1 MTRSSQNARPA
12 GDETPRA
19 RFRRAESVAS
29 LIALRLV
36 PLTPSSRLIPCSALP
51 SRPARRRQA
60 GVTLVEVLI
69 VVAIMAMLG
78 GSVGF
83 YALQQYKKAEASTA
97 LEDARNLRKAVELWQ
112 VQNAESTCPTL
123 NELVADKQIN
133 SDSHQVDPWGQEW
146 SITCSD
152 DEIFVQSSGPD
163 RKPGTPDD
171 IRVPKLQAGSES

>member
-1 MTRSSQNARPA
+1 MTRSSPIAHQTRRARP
-12 GDETPRA
+12 
-19 RFRRAESVAS
+19 
-29 LIALRLV
+29 
-36 PLTPSSRLIPCSALP
+36 
-51 SRPARRRQA
+51 RPARRMQA

-123 NELVADKQIN
+123 GQLVADKQIN
-133 SDSHQVDPWGQEW
+133 SDSKQTDPWGQEW

-152 DEIFVQSSGPD
+152 DEIYVQSSGPD

-171 IRVPKLQAGSES
+171 IRVPKQRAGSES